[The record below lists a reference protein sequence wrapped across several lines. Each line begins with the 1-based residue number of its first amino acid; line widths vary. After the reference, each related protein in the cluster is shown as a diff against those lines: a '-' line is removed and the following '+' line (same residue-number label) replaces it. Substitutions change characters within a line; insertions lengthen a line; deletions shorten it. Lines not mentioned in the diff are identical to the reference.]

1 MTLYSFVFSIC
12 LHKVL
17 VSNVVFS
24 NLYRSALLEPMPLIE
39 GSRSKNVLANSESST
54 DLLNEGNI
62 PNGES
67 TTSVKAKNINNTEVS
82 VRSLFQYKMWRYI
95 CVCTCCILIT
105 ETLCKCE
112 Y

>member
-12 LHKVL
+12 LHRVL
-17 VSNVVFS
+17 VSNVDFS
-24 NLYRSALLEPMPLIE
+24 NLFRSALLEPMPLIE

-67 TTSVKAKNINNTEVS
+67 TTSVKAKNINNAEVS
-82 VRSLFQYKMWRYI
+82 VRSLFQ
-95 CVCTCCILIT
+95 
-105 ETLCKCE
+105 
-112 Y
+112 

>member
-12 LHKVL
+12 LPVHKVL

-82 VRSLFQYKMWRYI
+82 VRSLFQ
-95 CVCTCCILIT
+95 
-105 ETLCKCE
+105 
-112 Y
+112 